1 MILIVSY
8 DLKDV
13 RDYSQL
19 YEMLKRQGTNSWWHY
34 LSSTWLLSTSRTPQ
48 EVFEAIK
55 PYLGPQDFVLV
66 GEFNQSNYYGWLPQE
81 AWDWIA
87 AQRQP
92 MLPNLAALSAL
103 AGKVPPSHA

>member
-8 DLKDV
+8 DLKDI
-13 RDYSQL
+13 RDYTQF
-19 YEMLKRQGTNSWWHY
+19 YEMLKKQGTNSWWHY
-34 LSSTWLLSTSRTPQ
+34 LSSTWLLSTVRTPQ

-55 PYLGPQDFVLV
+55 PYLGLQDFVLI
-66 GEFNQSNYYGWLPQE
+66 GEFSPSNYFGRLPHE

-92 MLPNLAALSAL
+92 MLPNLNALAVL
-103 AGKVPPSHA
+103 AGKIPPPH